1 MAVQSVPTVEITA
14 MSAAEWLAATPT
26 TDNID

>member
-1 MAVQSVPTVEITA
+1 MAHKSVPTVEITA
-14 MSAAEWLAATPT
+14 MSAAEWLAAIPT

>member
-1 MAVQSVPTVEITA
+1 MAHKSVPTVEITA